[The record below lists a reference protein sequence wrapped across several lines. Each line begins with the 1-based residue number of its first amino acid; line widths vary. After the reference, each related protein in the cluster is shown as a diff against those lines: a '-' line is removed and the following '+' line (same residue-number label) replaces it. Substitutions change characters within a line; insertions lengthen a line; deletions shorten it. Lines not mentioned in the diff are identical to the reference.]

1 MAHGRGR
8 HLGLPVRWRLHAAP
22 DGSFFEEVSSSPV
35 TFCWGYAAPSDALWE
50 CDHQGAGAHLE
61 LDDREVVL
69 LSLWVRT
76 GYWLRPA
83 AAAQLDIWLD
93 DEAADDEDTLLGEGG
108 EEEPGVAPD
117 AGAAAAGT
125 RVRLCLRLRAG
136 GRMVARLAVN
146 PVTGRA
152 AVLRMRVAGDAEV
165 WTFGAACGAS
175 GLPALVVHT
184 AASGARDIYRTDG
197 GRAPGPLPSSLFSPP
212 PGSLDSLAGGS
223 YDVSRPSRVPV
234 ERSRSGHTLVRVA
247 LNGVDAGLAILD
259 TGASGF
265 VISRAAAD
273 AAGLDAFGEVY
284 VSGVGDKIAARF
296 RSAATV
302 RVGPLTV
309 HSPLLLEMELKDLVW
324 GASGPCI
331 GIVGYD
337 LFRRAVVDMP
347 PPPAC
352 HVELHDPRAWAQSAG
367 EREGAT
373 WRWLTVAMVANV
385 PHAYAR
391 WHGAEGTPADAG
403 PELLMLDSGAGGA
416 DAIFH
421 ARAVARLGLGGVGT
435 FAGTSSIRGVSGS
448 APAPPRR
455 TLAAAG
461 ASSGTTAVAAVAAAP
476 TPTQRRQL
484 EWLELLPSADAA
496 SRGPGSV
503 RFRGVE
509 SLMLGTLGAFDLSE
523 HMSGVVCMPLL
534 ARCRVVCDLLRRRV
548 AFVSLPGDDEHASA
562 AAPLD

>member
-1 MAHGRGR
+1 
-8 HLGLPVRWRLHAAP
+8 
-22 DGSFFEEVSSSPV
+22 
-35 TFCWGYAAPSDALWE
+35 
-50 CDHQGAGAHLE
+50 
-61 LDDREVVL
+61 
-69 LSLWVRT
+69 
-76 GYWLRPA
+76 
-83 AAAQLDIWLD
+83 
-93 DEAADDEDTLLGEGG
+93 
-108 EEEPGVAPD
+108 VAPD
-117 AGAAAAGT
+117 AGAAAGK
-125 RVRLCLRLRAG
+125 RVRLCLRMRDG

-146 PVTGRA
+146 PATGRA

-197 GRAPGPLPSSLFSPP
+197 GRAHGPLPGSLFSPP
-212 PGSLDSLAGGS
+212 PGSLASLAGGS
-223 YDVSRPSRVPV
+223 YDASLPSRVPV

-309 HSPLLLEMELKDLVW
+309 HAPLLLEMELKDLVW

-352 HVELHDPRAWAQSAG
+352 HVELHDPRTWAQG
-367 EREGAT
+367 DREGAT

-448 APAPPRR
+448 APATPRR
-455 TLAAAG
+455 TPAAAG
-461 ASSGTTAVAAVAAAP
+461 ASSSSNAAAAVAAIAAAP

-484 EWLELLPSADAA
+484 EWLELLPSASAA

-523 HMSGVVCMPLL
+523 HMSGVVCMPLM

-548 AFVSLPGDDEHASA
+548 AFVSLPGDDEHVSG